1 VNSSTSGH
9 EDCQC
14 EYRHRVQ
21 FPKIPQALLGRAG
34 LNSLKV
40 QLIHPLLH
48 GAATAAV
55 ELSRSTLRW
64 AYVGSQDQSKF
75 GFAAF
80 GSGSLIEQPYSILL
94 GPQHISI
101 GNDTLIAAGATLAV
115 WPEGDPETAVVGT
128 EPLLQIGSRVWGARG
143 LSIVA
148 HKSVVIGDDVWF
160 GPGVYITDASHD
172 SSNPES
178 PIGLLMEPAQAVK
191 IGAGSWLG
199 TGVVV
204 LPGVTIGEHVAVG
217 ANSVV
222 CNDLPSHCVAVG
234 SPAKVVR
241 HLDSPAKP
249 KSATQPKSP
258 ARTNSKT
265 AANFTL

>member
-1 VNSSTSGH
+1 M
-9 EDCQC
+9 
-14 EYRHRVQ
+14 Q
-21 FPKIPQALLGRAG
+21 FPKIPRAIANHAG
-34 LNSLKV
+34 LNSLRV
-40 QLIHPLLH
+40 QFLHPLLH
-48 GAATAAV
+48 SAATSVV
-55 ELSRSTLRW
+55 EFSRSTLRW
-64 AYVGSQDQSKF
+64 AYVGSQDQTRF

-80 GSGSLIEQPYSILL
+80 GSGSLIEQPFSILL

-115 WPEGDPETAVVGT
+115 WPEGDPETAVVSS

-143 LSIVA
+143 LSIVV

-172 SSNPES
+172 SSNPDS
-178 PIGLLMEPAQAVK
+178 PIGLLMEPAEAVS

-222 CNDLPSHCVAVG
+222 CSDLPSYCVAVG

-241 HLDSPAKP
+241 HLNSPNRP
-249 KSATQPKSP
+249 ESMIKSASAESSSP
-258 ARTNSKT
+258 
-265 AANFTL
+265 